1 MTLKLVLGAAM
12 LFFAGVTVYQGRV
25 IANQQRTIQLL
36 EINPC
41 QILNSTQNTGGPN
54 G

>member
-41 QILNSTQNTGGPN
+41 LPITDKIGGPN
-54 G
+54 V